1 MAHVLLSF
9 ARGDADLAERV
20 GRWLSAERHTVM
32 FQSDPGATK
41 ADTGVEAV
49 HRADLLF
56 CIVTPSFAT
65 SPRCMAVA
73 GMAAWAGVGV
83 FVLRTG
89 AGEAPPPPWPL
100 TDTIDPDG
108 EVVDEPADDTDDP
121 DDQEALREQI
131 VAGLRRWDVSG
142 RWTRDDPPYPGL
154 RPFDAGM
161 AQVFFGRDE
170 DSRKLTERLR
180 APAGPA
186 GAGLTIIVGPSG
198 SGKSSLVR
206 AGAIPLLQADPAWL
220 VCPPLTPGVD
230 PGATL
235 GQVLTHVARTRDG
248 AWTRDGIERILAEPD
263 GLARLA
269 KQLLAGGTEQRMLLV
284 LDQIEELFTRT
295 SPSAREKFLALL
307 AAAAPGPVQ
316 VVATLRSEFLDD
328 MLTAA
333 GEAELPVGTF
343 TLTALRPEALRAVV
357 TGPARLAG
365 VRVDE
370 PLVDRL
376 VADAGSG
383 QALPLLAFVLEQLAQ
398 GVGDGGELS
407 EKRYGELGGVSG
419 ALAAQADAAL
429 GAAQTRTGRSRAD
442 VLAGLLRLVTV
453 DDAGNTTRRSVGLD
467 GLPEAV
473 RIELGEFVDR
483 RLLTTDD
490 SVDGPVVAVAHERV
504 LTAWPPLAEAI
515 GRENDVL
522 RLRRTAEAA
531 AAEWERRGRPADHL
545 WPLGRAT
552 TANGIL
558 KSADL
563 IPNVRAFLATSTSQG
578 RRRRQ
583 QYIALLAVLSVTVI
597 GVAFALVQAQVA
609 SRGRDRAEAARRQ
622 AVAGQLLARAYSARS
637 SDPGA
642 AFRLAAVAETVLP
655 GSGPEAALMDLL
667 VNSGVDAS
675 LRGHVGPVW
684 SVAFA
689 PDGRTLATGSADET
703 VLLWDLTDR
712 TTPRRLGDS
721 LTSHN
726 GPVES
731 MAFAPDGRTLATGSS
746 DGTVVLWDVSDRATP
761 RRLGGPLTSG
771 EDSVGSLAFSPNGR
785 TLATGRDDRTVLLW
799 DVTNRTDPRK
809 LVSLTGYN
817 DSVAS
822 VAFSPDGRTLATGSD
837 DRTVRLWDVSNPA
850 APRPLGNPLTSHHSS
865 VWSVVFSP
873 DGRTL
878 ATGSDDQTVRLW
890 DVSNPAEPRPL
901 GSPLTSRNGPV
912 LSVAFAP
919 DGSTLATSSSD
930 GTVLLWDV
938 SNRTAP
944 RQFAGSLAGHNDPVR
959 SVAFSPDGRTLATG
973 SDDRTV
979 LLWDV
984 STPAAPRQLGGSLT
998 GHSDPVRSV
1007 AFSPDGRTLA
1017 TGSDDR
1023 TVLLWD
1029 VSTPAAPHRLGG
1041 SLTGHSDPVRSV
1053 AFSPD
1058 GHTLATG
1065 SDDRTVLLWDVS
1077 TPAAPHRLGDPLTGP
1092 NGPVGSVAFSP
1103 DGHTLAA
1110 GSDDR
1115 TVLLWDVS
1123 NPAAPRQLGGSLA
1136 GHSDPVRSVAFSP
1149 DGHTLATGSDD
1160 RTVRLWDV
1168 SNPAAARPLGDP
1180 LPSHDSSVW
1189 SVAFAPDGRTLA
1201 AGSDDKTVLLWDVA
1215 DRTGPRQLGDP
1226 LTGPS
1231 GPVRSVAFAPDGR
1244 TLAAGSDDQ
1253 TVLLWDVSDR
1263 STARQ
1268 LGDPLTGP
1276 NGAVWSVAFSPDG
1289 RTLAAGSDDQ
1299 TVLLWDVSDPAASRR
1314 LGDPL
1319 TGPNGAVWSV
1329 VFSPD
1334 GRTLAAGSDDRTV
1347 MLWDLAD
1354 RASPGR
1360 LGAPLTGHSDP
1371 VRSVAF
1377 APDGR
1382 TLATGSDDRTVM
1394 LWDLA
1399 ELQRIRRDLVGEAC
1413 RRAGGVTE
1421 QEWSR
1426 YIPDLPFRRICR

>member
-9 ARGDADLAERV
+9 ARSDADLAERV
-20 GRWLSAERHTVM
+20 GRWLSAERHTVL
-32 FQSDPGATK
+32 FQSDLDASGPGVSD

-49 HRADLLF
+49 HQADLLF
-56 CIVTPSFAT
+56 CIVSPRFAA
-65 SPRCMAVA
+65 SSRCMAVA

-89 AGEAPPPPWPL
+89 AGEAPLPPWPL
-100 TDTIDPDG
+100 TGTIDPDG
-108 EVVDEPADDTDDP
+108 EVVDELAGDSDDP
-121 DDQEALREQI
+121 DGREALREQI
-131 VAGLRRWDVSG
+131 VAGIRRWDVSG

-154 RPFDAGM
+154 RPFDTGM

-170 DSRKLTERLR
+170 DSRRLIERLR

-186 GAGLTIIVGPSG
+186 GAGLTLVVGPSG

-206 AGAIPLLQADPAWL
+206 AGVMPLLQADPAWL

-230 PGATL
+230 PGTAL

-248 AWTRDGIERILAEPD
+248 AWTRDGIERALNEPD

-307 AAAAPGPVQ
+307 AAAASGPVQ
-316 VVATLRSEFLDD
+316 AVATLRSEFLDD

-383 QALPLLAFVLEQLAQ
+383 QALPLLAFVLEQLAR
-398 GVGDGGELS
+398 GVRDGGELS
-407 EKRYGELGGVSG
+407 EERYEELGGVSG

-429 GAAQTRTGRSRAD
+429 AAAQTRTGRSRAD

-467 GLPEAV
+467 SLPEAV

-490 SVDGPVVAVAHERV
+490 SADGPVVAVAHERV

-552 TANGIL
+552 AARETL
-558 KSADL
+558 KATDL
-563 IPNVRAFLATSTSQG
+563 ISNVRAFLATSTSQG

-609 SRGRDRAEAARRQ
+609 SRERDRAEAARRQ
-622 AVAGQLLARAYSARS
+622 AVAGQLLARAYGARN

-675 LRGHVGPVW
+675 LSGHSGPVW
-684 SVAFA
+684 SVAFS
-689 PDGRTLATGSADET
+689 PDGHTLATGSADQT

-712 TTPRRLGDS
+712 TTPRRLGAP
-721 LTSHN
+721 LTSRN

-731 MAFAPDGRTLATGSS
+731 MAFAPDGHTLATGNS
-746 DGTVVLWDVSDRATP
+746 DGAVVLWDVSDRAAP
-761 RRLGGPLTSG
+761 RRLGDPLTGG
-771 EDSVGSLAFSPNGR
+771 EDSVGSLAFSPDGK
-785 TLATGRDDRTVLLW
+785 TLATGRDNRTVVLW
-799 DVTNRTDPRK
+799 DVSNRAAPRRLGDP
-809 LVSLTGYN
+809 LTGYN

-837 DRTVRLWDVSNPA
+837 DRTVVLWDVSNPA
-850 APRPLGNPLTSHHSS
+850 APRRLGDPLTSHHSS

-878 ATGSDDQTVRLW
+878 ATGSDDQTVLLW
-890 DVSNPAEPRPL
+890 DVSDPAAPRRL
-901 GSPLTSRNGPV
+901 GSPLASRNGPV
-912 LSVAFAP
+912 LSVAFSP
-919 DGSTLATSSSD
+919 DGNTLATSSSD
-930 GTVLLWDV
+930 GTVALWDV
-938 SNRTAP
+938 SNRAAP
-944 RQFAGSLAGHNDPVR
+944 RQFGGSLTGHNDPVR
-959 SVAFSPDGRTLATG
+959 SVAFSPDGHTLATG
-973 SDDRTV
+973 SDDQTV
-979 LLWDV
+979 VLWDV
-984 STPAAPRQLGGSLT
+984 SNPAAPRQLGDPLT
-998 GHSDPVRSV
+998 SHK
-1007 AFSPDGRTLA
+1007 
-1017 TGSDDR
+1017 
-1023 TVLLWD
+1023 
-1029 VSTPAAPHRLGG
+1029 
-1041 SLTGHSDPVRSV
+1041 DPVRSV

-1065 SDDRTVLLWDVS
+1065 SDDRT
-1077 TPAAPHRLGDPLTGP
+1077 
-1092 NGPVGSVAFSP
+1092 
-1103 DGHTLAA
+1103 
-1110 GSDDR
+1110 
-1115 TVLLWDVS
+1115 
-1123 NPAAPRQLGGSLA
+1123 
-1136 GHSDPVRSVAFSP
+1136 
-1149 DGHTLATGSDD
+1149 
-1160 RTVRLWDV
+1160 
-1168 SNPAAARPLGDP
+1168 
-1180 LPSHDSSVW
+1180 
-1189 SVAFAPDGRTLA
+1189 
-1201 AGSDDKTVLLWDVA
+1201 
-1215 DRTGPRQLGDP
+1215 
-1226 LTGPS
+1226 
-1231 GPVRSVAFAPDGR
+1231 
-1244 TLAAGSDDQ
+1244 
-1253 TVLLWDVSDR
+1253 
-1263 STARQ
+1263 
-1268 LGDPLTGP
+1268 
-1276 NGAVWSVAFSPDG
+1276 
-1289 RTLAAGSDDQ
+1289 
-1299 TVLLWDVSDPAASRR
+1299 
-1314 LGDPL
+1314 
-1319 TGPNGAVWSV
+1319 
-1329 VFSPD
+1329 
-1334 GRTLAAGSDDRTV
+1334 
-1347 MLWDLAD
+1347 
-1354 RASPGR
+1354 
-1360 LGAPLTGHSDP
+1360 
-1371 VRSVAF
+1371 
-1377 APDGR
+1377 
-1382 TLATGSDDRTVM
+1382 
-1394 LWDLA
+1394 
-1399 ELQRIRRDLVGEAC
+1399 
-1413 RRAGGVTE
+1413 
-1421 QEWSR
+1421 
-1426 YIPDLPFRRICR
+1426 